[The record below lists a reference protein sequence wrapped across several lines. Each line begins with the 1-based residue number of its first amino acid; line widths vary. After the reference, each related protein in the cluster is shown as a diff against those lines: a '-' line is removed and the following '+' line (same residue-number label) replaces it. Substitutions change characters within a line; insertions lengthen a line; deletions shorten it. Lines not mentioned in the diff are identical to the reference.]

1 MIWREKR
8 ILLLVLAALLA
19 GNVIF
24 FLTYRVQYQSRL
36 DEMDS
41 RLEQAEA
48 QLARSREARATAEQS
63 VAAYARV
70 ERDVK
75 RIFEE
80 QWSTQPQRFTRFV
93 AEVKRL
99 AEASNAVPQTIS
111 FSRTEANARTE
122 ASARTERARTVP
134 MKQLSAREVS
144 ITFNVEATY
153 DQTRRMINLFEL
165 SDQFVIIDQISLGE
179 SAENRLSLSL
189 RLKTVFQDDLNE
201 VGDNL

>member
-8 ILLLVLAALLA
+8 ILLVVLTLLLA

-36 DEMDS
+36 DEMDT

-80 QWSTQPQRFTRFV
+80 QWSTRPQRFTRFV

-111 FSRTEANARTE
+111 FAQTE
-122 ASARTERARTVP
+122 ASVRTERARAVSV
-134 MKQLSAREVS
+134 KQLSAREVS

-179 SAENRLSLSL
+179 SAENRLSLNL
-189 RLKTVFQDDLNE
+189 RLKTVFQEDLQNE
-201 VGDNL
+201 AGDNL